1 MFHDRI
7 RESYAR
13 LTPGFRKLADF
24 VMHNTLDAA
33 FLTTAELAARVGVDP
48 ATVIRFSQE
57 IGYSGFRELSKEI
70 KEYLHDQI
78 TTTYHKITEAKSE
91 TELVE
96 AIEENLLSTLQ
107 QTFATETP
115 SLVRAVHILK
125 QAPRIWIAGEFT
137 SFTFAHLLAQRL
149 QVIGVPA
156 TAFQPGITESAT
168 ILGNM
173 QPGDALLAVAIGQP
187 GVDTGYAM
195 KLAREK
201 GVTTLCLCHTRTI
214 LPAREADI
222 VLTAT
227 ASSAISFASF
237 NALLVLSSIL
247 VEAVSTYQVEET
259 ATKFTGLQEGIGQLL
274 SLRANTQDYDIAPAG
289 EK

>member
-24 VMHNTLDAA
+24 VMRNTLDAA

-115 SLVRAVHILK
+115 LLVRAAHILK